1 MHPEAHRHA
10 YSSFAAVLSSLK
22 RAFVVIGLTSGF
34 INILALTGSFF
45 MLQVYDRVVP
55 GRSLATLAGLAI
67 IAASLYIFQ
76 GVLELLRSM
85 LLVRIGTSVD
95 ERLSRSAISSLI
107 YLPARMQMPGNGL
120 QAIRD
125 VDQVRSFLSGS
136 GPAALF
142 DLPWMP
148 FYLALCFVFH
158 FWIGVTAFFGSIILI
173 SLTIFAEFMTRE
185 RSQKATRLAAARIEF
200 AEATRRN
207 WEVVLAMGFMH
218 RVADRWANVNRS
230 FLTGQMRASDVVG
243 GLSIISRILRMML
256 QSTMLGV
263 GAILVIEQQ
272 ASGGI
277 MIASSILVS
286 RALAPVE
293 LAIGQWKGFV
303 SARQSWSRMR
313 RLMEMLPD
321 NDWSVQLPAPTSS
334 LSVEGIVVPA
344 PGSREIIVRN
354 AKFEISSGTALGII
368 GPSASGKS
376 SLVRAIA
383 GVWPVLAGSIRLD
396 HAPLAQWRPEE
407 LGKHIGYLPQ
417 DVALFDGSISE
428 NIARFD
434 PDAPSEAV
442 IAAAKAAGIYEMIVE
457 FPDGFDTRIGD
468 GGSRLSA
475 GQRQRVALARA
486 LYGEPFLVILDEPN
500 SNLDADGDAALTQ
513 ALLGVRTRGGIAI
526 IVAHRPTALAAVD
539 QVLVMQNGQVQAFGP
554 KEEVLRKAL
563 RVEPGEAPAPAV
575 RLVANEEAG

>member
-1 MHPEAHRHA
+1 MERHS

-22 RAFVVIGLTSGF
+22 RTFVVIGLTSGF

-55 GRSLATLAGLAI
+55 GRSLPTLAGLAI

-107 YLPARMQMPGNGL
+107 YLPARAQVPGNGL
-120 QAIRD
+120 QAVRD

-158 FWIGVTAFFGSIILI
+158 FWIGVTALCGSILLV
-173 SLTIFAEFMTRE
+173 SLTIFADFMTRK
-185 RSQKATRLAAARIEF
+185 RSQQATRLAASRIEF
-200 AEATRRN
+200 AEAIRRN

-218 RVADRWANVNRS
+218 RVADRWTDVNTS
-230 FLTGQMRASDVVG
+230 FLAGQMRASDVVG
-243 GLSIISRILRMML
+243 GLSIVSRILRMML

-272 ASGGI
+272 ATGGI

-293 LAIGQWKGFV
+293 LAISQWKGLV
-303 SARQSWSRMR
+303 AARQSWARMK

-321 NDWSVQLPAPTSS
+321 NDWSVQLPAPKSS
-334 LSVEGIVVPA
+334 LSVESIIVPA
-344 PGSREIIVRN
+344 PGTRDIIVRN
-354 AKFEISSGTALGII
+354 ARFEIPKGTALGII

-383 GVWPVLAGSIRLD
+383 GVWPVLSGSIRLD
-396 HAPLAQWRPEE
+396 
-407 LGKHIGYLPQ
+407 
-417 DVALFDGSISE
+417 
-428 NIARFD
+428 N
-434 PDAPSEAV
+434 
-442 IAAAKAAGIYEMIVE
+442 
-457 FPDGFDTRIGD
+457 
-468 GGSRLSA
+468 
-475 GQRQRVALARA
+475 
-486 LYGEPFLVILDEPN
+486 
-500 SNLDADGDAALTQ
+500 
-513 ALLGVRTRGGIAI
+513 
-526 IVAHRPTALAAVD
+526 
-539 QVLVMQNGQVQAFGP
+539 
-554 KEEVLRKAL
+554 
-563 RVEPGEAPAPAV
+563 
-575 RLVANEEAG
+575 

>member
-1 MHPEAHRHA
+1 
-10 YSSFAAVLSSLK
+10 
-22 RAFVVIGLTSGF
+22 
-34 INILALTGSFF
+34 

-55 GRSLATLAGLAI
+55 GRSLPTLAGLAI

-158 FWIGVTAFFGSIILI
+158 FWIGVTALCGSIILI

-218 RVADRWANVNRS
+218 RVADRWADVNRS

-313 RLMEMLPD
+313 RLTEMLPH
-321 NDWSVQLPAPTSS
+321 NDWSVQLPAPGSS
-334 LSVEGIVVPA
+334 LSIESIIVSA
-344 PGSREIIVRN
+344 PGTREIIVRN
-354 AKFEISSGTALGII
+354 AAFEISSGTALGII

-376 SLVRAIA
+376 ALVRAIA

-442 IAAAKAAGIYEMIVE
+442 IAAAKAAGIYEMIVAL
-457 FPDGFDTRIGD
+457 PDGFDTRIGD

-475 GQRQRVALARA
+475 GQRQRLALARA

-513 ALLGVRTRGGIAI
+513 ALLGVRARGGIAI
-526 IVAHRPTALAAVD
+526 IVAHRPTALVAVD

-575 RLVANEEAG
+575 RLVASEEAG